1 MNLAAILGFYLASWG
16 LLASPVFGF
25 LPHTAGPAAAGVYS
39 DSTPGQ
45 NQSGALSSSTSSSSS
60 ASSSTSSSKP
70 QAATGKQGSTI
81 PTAAQS
87 SAKPKPASSAKTHTH
102 AKKNIH
108 SDCSNA
114 ASKPCPPPKKVV
126 KNGGADEPNIELLG
140 GSPAQQAS
148 SERSTEQITAATN
161 DNLKKIAERQLS
173 SSEQETVGQI
183 RQFMEESRQAAAA
196 GDPER
201 AQNLATKARLL
212 SEELLKP

>member
-16 LLASPVFGF
+16 LLASPAFGF
-25 LPHTAGPAAAGVYS
+25 LPQTSQPAAAGVYS
-39 DSTPGQ
+39 NSNPGQ
-45 NQSGALSSSTSSSSS
+45 NQSGASSSSTSSSSS

-70 QAATGKQGSTI
+70 QAATGKPGSTI

-87 SAKPKPASSAKTHTH
+87 SATPKPASSAKTHTH

-108 SDCSNA
+108 SNCSNA
-114 ASKPCPPPKKVV
+114 ASCPPPKKVV

-183 RQFMEESRQAAAA
+183 RQFIEESRQAAAA

>member
-1 MNLAAILGFYLASWG
+1 MNLAAILGFYLASWAS
-16 LLASPVFGF
+16 LACPAFGF
-25 LPHTAGPAAAGVYS
+25 LPQTSGPATAGVYS
-39 DSTPGQ
+39 NSKAGQ
-45 NQSGALSSSTSSSSS
+45 NQSGAPASSTSSSSS
-60 ASSSTSSSKP
+60 ASSSPSPSKP
-70 QAATGKQGSTI
+70 HAAPASQGSKN
-81 PTAAQS
+81 PTARKS
-87 SAKPKPASSAKTHTH
+87 SAKPTPASAKTHTH
-102 AKKNIH
+102 SRKADPN
-108 SDCSNA
+108 CSNA

-140 GSPAQQAS
+140 GSPAEQAS

-173 SSEQETVGQI
+173 SSEQETVSQI
-183 RQFMEESRQAAAA
+183 RQFMEESRQAAAG

>member
-16 LLASPVFGF
+16 SLASPAFGF
-25 LPHTAGPAAAGVYS
+25 LPRTAEPAPVGVYS
-39 DSTPGQ
+39 NSPGQ
-45 NQSGALSSSTSSSSS
+45 NQSSAPLSSTSPSSS
-60 ASSSTSSSKP
+60 ASSNTSSS
-70 QAATGKQGSTI
+70 AAAPAKQSSTN
-81 PTAAQS
+81 AGAVQS
-87 SAKPKPASSAKTHTH
+87 SAKPKPASTKTHTH
-102 AKKNIH
+102 AKKAINPN
-108 SDCSNA
+108 CSNA

-140 GSPAQQAS
+140 GSPAEQAS

-161 DNLKKIAERQLS
+161 DNLKKITERQLS
-173 SSEQETVGQI
+173 SREQETVSQI
-183 RQFMEESRQAAAA
+183 KQFMEESRQAAAA